1 MRQRNSV
8 TLLVSIVSFAIALL
22 MFFPILWTFL
32 TGLKSE
38 TDALSIPPVFWF
50 VPSLDKY
57 IYAFQQGEFLS
68 FFYNT
73 VIIVGCAIAG
83 SFALGLPAAYVLA
96 FFPGR
101 RADSM
106 LFFAL
111 STRFM
116 PGVAVVVPI
125 SIVCSRL
132 HLIETRFGL
141 ILMHIT
147 LGIPMVMWLMR
158 RYFSEI
164 PMEIIESVMLEG
176 ASHARIFCR
185 IVLPLSIPGLV
196 TTGFLIMIMAWNE
209 FFFAVNLAGRSA
221 ATLSVFMAFFLTTE
235 GQTWAQMSA
244 AATLAILPI
253 FATGLIASRGLV
265 RGLTNGASH

>member
-1 MRQRNSV
+1 
-8 TLLVSIVSFAIALL
+8 
-22 MFFPILWTFL
+22 
-32 TGLKSE
+32 
-38 TDALSIPPVFWF
+38 
-50 VPSLDKY
+50 
-57 IYAFQQGEFLS
+57 
-68 FFYNT
+68 
-73 VIIVGCAIAG
+73 
-83 SFALGLPAAYVLA
+83 
-96 FFPGR
+96 
-101 RADSM
+101 M